1 MDDAT
6 KLTVL
11 FRSVPSCTSHS
22 PVNLKNA
29 VSANFTVCN
38 PACSDGYFVWDYQNL
53 WSTHAVW
60 IPSYIRLQRRW
71 SRMESSLS
79 IVHFL
84 HYWNLVE
91 LLAVLMKR
99 MMSHLP
105 RDVLLGCVAHLETRT
120 TPCNL
125 VQDALSE
132 SLHILTKRLAFLELL
147 GDN

>member
-1 MDDAT
+1 M
-6 KLTVL
+6 
-11 FRSVPSCTSHS
+11 
-22 PVNLKNA
+22 
-29 VSANFTVCN
+29 
-38 PACSDGYFVWDYQNL
+38 
-53 WSTHAVW
+53 
-60 IPSYIRLQRRW
+60 
-71 SRMESSLS
+71 
-79 IVHFL
+79 
-84 HYWNLVE
+84 
-91 LLAVLMKR
+91 LMKR